1 MKEFYDFI
9 KINIKNPKFVYNEK
23 EEVLQ
28 AVDDNH
34 LERMINLGFK
44 EISHDSAVELPQY
57 GEIVDNIHP
66 EYIHPKYQ
74 PLEEDTD

>member
-57 GEIVDNIHP
+57 RKIVDNIHP